1 MQFGDYLKRQR
12 ENKGWNQPE
21 AAAKI
26 EIEQS
31 YLSKLE
37 TGKSYPSEEV
47 FTRLIKAYEI
57 DLTKLPEL
65 LTSRELVKL
74 RDIQQIRAL
83 LLDREVKVRRA
94 SRGWLLGG
102 LAMLML
108 GGGSLG
114 LSSLAKDTSV
124 TTFYYKSDGVLFE
137 GEPIDTFDIAYRSFS
152 GTTNLKAEFD
162 ARKSEITKRLDP
174 VHISSAKYRGSGY
187 LEALENGHRYFDNEG
202 SKTTVQRSPLRWFF
216 IPALAFLFGTVG
228 CFFISFRWR

>member
-83 LLDREVKVRRA
+83 LLDREVKARRA

-114 LSSLAKDTSV
+114 LSSLAQDRDVEIYDYESPGILLE
-124 TTFYYKSDGVLFE
+124 S
-137 GEPIDTFDIAYRSFS
+137 EPIDAFDIVHDSRYS
-152 GTTNLKAEFD
+152 AED
-162 ARKSEITKRLDP
+162 EEYARRLEMTKRMDP
-174 VHISSAKYRGSGY
+174 LFVSSTERHGDGY
-187 LEALENGHRYFDNEG
+187 FETLENGRRYFAHRRTD
-202 SKTTVQRSPLRWFF
+202 TITHHSPLRWFF
-216 IPALAFLFGTVG
+216 IPALAFLFGAVG

>member
-12 ENKGWNQPE
+12 ETKGWNQPE

-83 LLDREVKVRRA
+83 LLNREVKARRA

-108 GGGSLG
+108 GGGSLA
-114 LSSLAKDTSV
+114 LNSLAQDRSIQTY
-124 TTFYYKSDGVLFE
+124 YYKSDGVLFE
-137 GEPIDTFDIAYRSFS
+137 GEPIDTFDIVYRSFS
-152 GTTNLKAEFD
+152 GTSNLKAEFD
-162 ARKSEITKRLDP
+162 ARQSEMTKRLDP
-174 VHISSAKYRGSGY
+174 IRISAADNLGDGY
-187 LEALENGHRYFDNEG
+187 LEILENGRRYYAWDG
-202 SKTTVQRSPLRWFF
+202 QDSMKHRSPLHWFF
-216 IPALAFLFGTVG
+216 IPALAFLFGAAG